1 MLNKMLHPLPLTVM
15 IFLEELQ
22 WFSIHL
28 KGVFGTT
35 VMFLTHENAER

>member
-1 MLNKMLHPLPLTVM
+1 MLNKMLDPLPLTVM

-22 WFSIHL
+22 WLSIHL
-28 KGVFGTT
+28 KGVFCTT